1 MPVSDVR
8 GVRFPPSSRS
18 SGYFHTS
25 LGGKLSSRNC
35 APSQR
40 ILDPR
45 AWILTFG
52 YLVRIERLSRKR
64 RGKLAK
70 GFPKS
75 KEKWR
80 EAEVHRAAGEVAL
93 KSLAP
98 NPEKGRSIF

>member
-1 MPVSDVR
+1 MCVAVR
-8 GVRFPPSSRS
+8 SPPRSRS
-18 SGYFHTS
+18 SGYFHTAGRQTFIPKLRPS
-25 LGGKLSSRNC
+25 L
-35 APSQR
+35 R
-40 ILDPR
+40 IFDPTLGLDS
-45 AWILTFG
+45 G

>member
-52 YLVRIERLSRKR
+52 YLVRIERLSGAPGKAR
-64 RGKLAK
+64 RGI
-70 GFPKS
+70 S
-75 KEKWR
+75 KVEGKMVR
-80 EAEVHRAAGEVAL
+80 
-93 KSLAP
+93 
-98 NPEKGRSIF
+98 GRGASRH